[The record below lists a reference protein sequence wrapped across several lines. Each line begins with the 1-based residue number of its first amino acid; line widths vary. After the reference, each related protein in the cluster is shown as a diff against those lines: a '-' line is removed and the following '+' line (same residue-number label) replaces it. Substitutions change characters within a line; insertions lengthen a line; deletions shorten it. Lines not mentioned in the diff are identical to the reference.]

1 MACRRPI
8 LSDSVVFGEDDTGLE
23 QVAVHLETELAALEI
38 GQALG
43 DGEPQSAALSGP
55 GIVPS
60 DEALEQPSAGRLRGS
75 AEMFFTARTT
85 CPSFR
90 ATSTRP
96 GRRAG
101 VLGAVGE
108 EIVQNPPG
116 AYRRPR

>member
-1 MACRRPI
+1 MRIPGCKTDGRHMACRRPI

-60 DEALEQPSAGRLRGS
+60 DEALEQLLGGEVEGVGGDVLH
-75 AEMFFTARTT
+75 
-85 CPSFR
+85 CQDR
-90 ATSTRP
+90 ATST
-96 GRRAG
+96 
-101 VLGAVGE
+101 
-108 EIVQNPPG
+108 
-116 AYRRPR
+116 